1 MHVYIRIKTCIH
13 AYIIHAYIHHSCVHT
28 YMRAYMCTCIHAGLV
43 TVYDSLLF
51 GFLGFRCSVS
61 FTHTHTNTTHTHTGC
76 FRARLPHRRPLN
88 LKLYCI
94 RERLRERVV
103 RTQHRGQH
111 GRWTTHAGVCT
122 CIGARE
128 TSLSDSRGWG
138 ASARLEGRDS
148 TCREAGANLLSSTVV
163 VSDCVS
169 LYLSGASARA
179 DVALPP

>member
-1 MHVYIRIKTCIH
+1 MHTYEDMHTCIH
-13 AYIIHAYIHHSCVHT
+13 H
-28 YMRAYMCTCIHAGLV
+28 TCIHKSYIHTYIHACIHVYMHTCRLSNGLRFS
-43 TVYDSLLF
+43 TF
-51 GFLGFRCSVS
+51 WGRGFRCSVS
-61 FTHTHTNTTHTHTGC
+61 FTHTHTNTTYTHTGC
-76 FRARLPHRRPLN
+76 FRARLPPRRPLN
-88 LKLYCI
+88 LKHYCI

>member
-1 MHVYIRIKTCIH
+1 MHTSYMHT
-13 AYIIHAYIHHSCVHT
+13 YIIHAYIHTCVHT
-28 YMRAYMCTCIHAGLV
+28 CVHAYMCTCIHAGLV

-51 GFLGFRCSVS
+51 GVEGLGVAFLSHTQN
-61 FTHTHTNTTHTHTGC
+61 THTHRVFQGE
-76 FRARLPHRRPLN
+76 AAASSSSN